1 LLGSL
6 SALLL
11 QEFQSL
17 PKTTQLT
24 LSHENLPGMLA
35 HIAKV
40 LGDAQVNILAFLTTT
55 SGNEG
60 LTHLIVD
67 RLDTAKRA
75 FASAGL
81 AYTETAVLQLE
92 LPNTSGAL
100 GTFVRKLAQEDIN
113 ITLGYATGEKGAK
126 KTRVVLA
133 VSDLEKA
140 ATMR

>member
-1 LLGSL
+1 LLDSL

-11 QEFQSL
+11 QEFQPL

-40 LGDAQVNILAFLTTT
+40 LGNAQVNILAFLTTT
-55 SGNEG
+55 SGSEG

-67 RLDTAKRA
+67 RLDTAKKA

-81 AYTETAVLQLE
+81 VCTEADVLQLE
-92 LPNTSGAL
+92 LPNTPGAL
-100 GTFVRKLAQEDIN
+100 AKFARKLAEEDIN
-113 ITLGYATGEKGAK
+113 ITLGYATSEKGSK
-126 KTRVVLA
+126 KTSVVLA
-133 VSDLEKA
+133 VSDLDKA
-140 ATMR
+140 AIIR